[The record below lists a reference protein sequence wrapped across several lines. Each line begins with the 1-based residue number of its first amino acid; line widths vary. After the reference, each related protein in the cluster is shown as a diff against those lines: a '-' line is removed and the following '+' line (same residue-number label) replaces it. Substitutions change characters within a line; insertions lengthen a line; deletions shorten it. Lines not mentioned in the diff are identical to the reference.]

1 MTNLINYLTIDYFT
15 NILNGTQ
22 KSSMD
27 LTTSQILLIH
37 TLMTNKPDI
46 FVNIQTQINKL
57 IDKKSIS
64 SGDIPTILY
73 IIVEEVKTIK
83 NIDVN
88 LYDAVEILALV
99 IISILIEINMAN
111 GITEQQVFNIIKI
124 SMNLL
129 KTNISNITE
138 IEKDMCNC
146 GCFY

>member
-111 GITEQQVFNIIKI
+111 DITEQEVFNIIKI

-129 KTNISNITE
+129 KTNISNIKE